1 MSAIKA
7 IISKY
12 LPFWILFCAIIAYLF
27 PGAFS
32 GIREW
37 TSIGLGAIF
46 LFMGMTLATS
56 QLIETVKKPKVVLI
70 GVLIKWT
77 MTVTI
82 SVGLAYLFFRDQPEL
97 ATGTILAGTVPSGTT
112 ANLFALL
119 AGGDVALSIAM
130 ATTDTF
136 LAPLLTPV
144 LTQFFAG
151 QFIPVSFWALFINII
166 LIVLMPLT
174 TGLFLKWKFTEVVE
188 KVQPYTPLL
197 SQLALFIVVLSVIS
211 NAQQVLSENLSL
223 IPLIAVVVLFQVSVP
238 MVCGYL
244 IARLVGMKEQ
254 HARSVLF
261 HVGICN
267 TALAATLALE
277 HVSAL
282 SAVPAVLNMVTNLT
296 LGAAIA
302 NFFQKRGEG
311 GIQLPGLKRPRQA

>member
-1 MSAIKA
+1 MDIIKT

-12 LPFWILFCAIIAYLF
+12 LPFWIVFCAVIAYLF
-27 PGAFS
+27 PKAFS
-32 GIREW
+32 GISGW

-46 LFMGMTLATS
+46 LFMGMSLATS
-56 QLIETVKKPKVVLI
+56 QLVETVKKPKVVLI

-112 ANLFALL
+112 SNLFALL

-166 LIVLMPLT
+166 LIVLLPLT
-174 TGLFLKWKFTEVVE
+174 TGLFLKWKFTKAVE
-188 KVQPYTPLL
+188 KVRPFTPLL

-211 NAQQVLSENLSL
+211 NAQNVLSDNLSV
-223 IPLIAVVVLFQVSVP
+223 IPVIAIVVFFQVTVP
-238 MVCGYL
+238 MVGAYF
-244 IARLVGMKEQ
+244 IARMIGLKEQ
-254 HARSVLF
+254 HARSMLF

-302 NFFQKRGEG
+302 NFFQKRGEEG
-311 GIQLPGLKRPRQA
+311 VQLSKARIKQVQ